1 MAVRYK
7 TWSCKEASPYVLA
20 IIYHTWENFGE
31 EHSGGF
37 GESLAIHQKFPRQYY

>member
-7 TWSCKEASPYVLA
+7 TWGCKEANPCVLA

-31 EHSGGF
+31 EHSGKF
-37 GESLAIHQKFPRQYY
+37 GESFAIHQKFPHQY